1 MNKKLVIF
9 GPWIGEFTY
18 EISWWIPE
26 IRELRNTKYKDFK
39 SIAVSSKGRKML
51 YSDFIDEFIYYPNN
65 LESQRKYPSTKGE
78 HVHYVG
84 DIIPDNFNKFI
95 SELKQKYGN
104 KYQVTCYS
112 PNEFDS
118 GSGRT
123 LNNNP
128 FGKFIHYKASDE
140 VIDEI
145 KKEIRFDNDSDTVAL
160 SARLKDRE
168 KKVDGENWNPNS
180 WSKFIER
187 IIVELDLNVVFTTIK
202 NEKNKGGT
210 FDFSNFSFYKKYKTK

>member
-1 MNKKLVIF
+1 MSISVYTIIIFFLTLKILNLMNKKLVIF

-39 SIAVSSKGRKML
+39 SIAVSSKGRKIL

-112 PNEFDS
+112 PNEFDYVAKGITDHLQS
-118 GSGRT
+118 T
-123 LNNNP
+123 LPSTILLNIVP
-128 FGKFIHYKASDE
+128 RGKSE
-140 VIDEI
+140 QI
-145 KKEIRFDNDSDTVAL
+145 KI
-160 SARLKDRE
+160 E
-168 KKVDGENWNPNS
+168 KISNS
-180 WSKFIER
+180 
-187 IIVELDLNVVFTTIK
+187 
-202 NEKNKGGT
+202 
-210 FDFSNFSFYKKYKTK
+210 